1 MSGEQ
6 RDRASARRTALALG
20 ALVLALG
27 GIAVWG
33 IGAAAPAVQGWMDQ
47 VFAPGIGLKTAA
59 IIAVVVSVVLLLV
72 MTAAAG
78 DGLLG
83 EVQFV
88 IPGFFLFFV
97 FFWLMT
103 AWVF

>member
-1 MSGEQ
+1 MNGDRS
-6 RDRASARRTALALG
+6 DRASARRTALALG
-20 ALVLALG
+20 ALALVLG
-27 GIAVWG
+27 GLAVWG
-33 IGAAAPAVQGWMDQ
+33 VGAAMPAVQGWMDQ

-59 IIAVVVSVVLLLV
+59 IVAVVVSVVLLLV

-88 IPGFFLFFV
+88 IPGFFVFFL